1 MRKKLPKNFY
11 GRKNKKILQAGKFLK
26 HKIRLYGC
34 KGKHKKQTAQGKEHA
49 KMAAAKTVLSQTMSI
64 NVEDGFDGEGT
75 AQTKAHT
82 YSGIKKDAGADE
94 LVKAGTALGS
104 LMENEVVNIVVTEK
118 AEVAEAE

>member
-1 MRKKLPKNFY
+1 
-11 GRKNKKILQAGKFLK
+11 
-26 HKIRLYGC
+26 
-34 KGKHKKQTAQGKEHA
+34 
-49 KMAAAKTVLSQTMSI
+49 MAAAKTVLSQTMSI

-82 YSGIKKDAGADE
+82 YSGIKKKDAGADE

-118 AEVAEAE
+118 AEVAEASN